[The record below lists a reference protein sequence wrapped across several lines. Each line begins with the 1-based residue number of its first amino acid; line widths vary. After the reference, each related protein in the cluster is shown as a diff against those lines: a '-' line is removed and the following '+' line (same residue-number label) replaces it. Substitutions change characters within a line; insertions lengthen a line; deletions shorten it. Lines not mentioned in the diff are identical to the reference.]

1 MALASNPIW
10 QLRYNLGADGNY
22 NPFVPPTAATTPP
35 PVPTPPGISPVA
47 GAGTAAARE
56 GTGRDNRGDASGN
69 NSSSQ
74 DRDIGIERRE
84 YRDFFSW
91 TPGPIIDQ
99 STKRRKLAEGWGG
112 GGTEESSGDSG
123 ISLLEGIGIG
133 LGALLPV
140 PGGMAGGYLLGGKID
155 DYNSLSDT
163 IDIWG
168 RPMDQNKSWWD
179 KLTADQSFEEQE
191 MSILN
196 AGPTPAELDRMNR
209 PGSGKDKG
217 AFVPATQGPR
227 DVGPVGRGISKSTP
241 KSRAGA
247 MARDDS
253 SYRDRGSERRG
264 QRDGSRGFERSTD
277 RASGGGRYF

>member
-1 MALASNPIW
+1 MALATNPIW
-10 QLRYNLGADGNY
+10 QLRFNMGADTNY
-22 NPFVPPTAATTPP
+22 NPFVPPTAAT
-35 PVPTPPGISPVA
+35 PTPPAAPAISTSAA
-47 GAGTAAARE
+47 GASGAPNQ
-56 GTGRDNRGDASGN
+56 TGRDERGDM
-69 NSSSQ
+69 
-74 DRDIGIERRE
+74 DLELRE

-91 TPGPIIDQ
+91 TPGPIIDRN
-99 STKRRKLAEGWGG
+99 KPRRKLAEGWGG

-140 PGGMAGGYLLGGKID
+140 PGGSAAGYLLGGKID

-196 AGPTPAELDRMNR
+196 AGPNRAELDRMNR

-247 MARDDS
+247 MARDDK